1 MRTDARFDRRLVLC
15 KNATTTFGFGKI
27 RAQVGDLVLTKD
39 GLLARMVARIT
50 YAPQLDS
57 TDKPIRNWILGVAMV
72 GKLLEH
78 THERWINPLD
88 VVRVEPI
95 RNQLDILTYFLSA
108 ELVKADIEEIRLCAS
123 EGWSTLDAYRKWFK
137 ESRGV

>member
-1 MRTDARFDRRLVLC
+1 MRKDAQFDKRLVLC
-15 KNATTTFGFGKI
+15 KNATTFGFGKM

-39 GLLARMVARIT
+39 GLSARMVGRIT

-57 TDKPIRNWILGVAMV
+57 TDKPIRNWILGVAMI
-72 GKLLEH
+72 GQLLEH
-78 THERWINPLD
+78 THERWIDPLD
-88 VVRVEPI
+88 VVRIEPI